1 MELLL
6 EIVQFVVYS
15 GLIVLI
21 SKYILVRALRSLA
34 ENLNLKPKTV
44 GDIAGIATSVPE
56 LLTIGAASM
65 KGLLGASIYNVLS
78 SNVINLIQYAGAIAL
93 NKNQKALKN
102 QAIRVDIILVV
113 ITILLPLMF
122 SAVESEFQLAMVP
135 LLIILYLGCKKI
147 NNNAHALYLNEDEVA
162 IENKNEENVEVNSDA
177 GKRGNKRKTKYA
189 KHMEQKVN
197 SNKRLKLVR
206 DIMILL
212 VTGILLF
219 VIGDL
224 LGNTLDVLCRR
235 FNVPEVIIGIV
246 LGFVTSIPELITFFE
261 AQRHHKNSN
270 NDMIGV
276 IEATNNLLMSNMM
289 NLFIIQSIGIVLFTS
304 IS

>member
-65 KGLLGASIYNVLS
+65 KGLLGASIDNVLS
-78 SNVINLIQYAGAIAL
+78 SNVINLLPYAGAIAL

-113 ITILLPLMF
+113 ITLIL
-122 SAVESEFQLAMVP
+122 
-135 LLIILYLGCKKI
+135 
-147 NNNAHALYLNEDEVA
+147 N
-162 IENKNEENVEVNSDA
+162 
-177 GKRGNKRKTKYA
+177 
-189 KHMEQKVN
+189 
-197 SNKRLKLVR
+197 
-206 DIMILL
+206 
-212 VTGILLF
+212 
-219 VIGDL
+219 
-224 LGNTLDVLCRR
+224 
-235 FNVPEVIIGIV
+235 
-246 LGFVTSIPELITFFE
+246 
-261 AQRHHKNSN
+261 
-270 NDMIGV
+270 
-276 IEATNNLLMSNMM
+276 
-289 NLFIIQSIGIVLFTS
+289 